1 MRSQNYVRD
10 ETRCGGGGPK
20 VSLATVSRKI
30 PVGSQQTPSGVG
42 RVVDVKRV
50 PGGKKSCGP
59 FCYLRVAEA
68 GRRLE
73 DDFRCWSSWWRMPWL
88 QGPRCKGSCDGV
100 RACACV
106 RAERARREGGAN
118 DHNPQSLLHVC
129 IHLISCVLPHRQVWL
144 SDRSMFASQ
153 LLQGLSTRSSRF
165 EVRPFFP
172 TEFVMRRAKG
182 VFQHEA
188 RSMVLCCTKWRAQN
202 HPGREVRLHSCRVIP
217 LMTEET

>member
-73 DDFRCWSSWWRMPWL
+73 DDSGVGHRGGGCRGCRDRAARAAAMVY
-88 QGPRCKGSCDGV
+88 V
-100 RACACV
+100 RARVCALN
-106 RAERARREGGAN
+106 ALGEREGRTIT
-118 DHNPQSLLHVC
+118 
-129 IHLISCVLPHRQVWL
+129 IHKVS
-144 SDRSMFASQ
+144 STFAS
-153 LLQGLSTRSSRF
+153 
-165 EVRPFFP
+165 
-172 TEFVMRRAKG
+172 
-182 VFQHEA
+182 
-188 RSMVLCCTKWRAQN
+188 
-202 HPGREVRLHSCRVIP
+202 I
-217 LMTEET
+217 